1 MSKCK
6 GLLFLR
12 QNVFKGLPDL
22 KAMLDVEMTMSE
34 FRIIISVYLD
44 STLIVKSSLK
54 H

>member
-6 GLLFLR
+6 GVLFLR

-22 KAMLDVEMTMSE
+22 KTMLGGEMTMSE
-34 FRIIISVYLD
+34 FHNFSGRYFD
-44 STLIVKSSLK
+44 SIFIAKSSLK